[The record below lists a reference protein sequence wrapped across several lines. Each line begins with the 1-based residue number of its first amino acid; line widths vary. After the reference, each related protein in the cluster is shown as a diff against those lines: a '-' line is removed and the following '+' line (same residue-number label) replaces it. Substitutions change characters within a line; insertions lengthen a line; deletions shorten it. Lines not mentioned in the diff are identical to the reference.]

1 MSIRSQIS
9 LLLLCLAVPFLCMK
23 WLVYSAVLLPAF
35 DQLENEQAE
44 RDVERFLDAIENE
57 LQILSKRAND
67 WGAWDD
73 TYKFAADRN
82 ETFQSTNLVD
92 ETFTNTDTD
101 FLCFLTPQNE
111 VIWGKCF
118 DHKSGT
124 YLEVPDLLS
133 FVLNPVNGI
142 QRFRTIDDDFTGVAL
157 TTRGAMLLA
166 SRPITTTDR
175 KSVARGA
182 VIFGRYL
189 SSDCIASIADRTHLH
204 IDHWATNTAA
214 IPDDVNENAARL
226 HGFREKVIVPV
237 DDKRMCGYVAM
248 TDPRGTAVAYAR
260 ISMDRTVSQ
269 LGKQAGF
276 TATCFS
282 LGGVFLLVLVLVF
295 TLRNRITWPLQQ
307 LSSQVAAIS
316 THTAPNMR
324 LSVDRKDE
332 IGTLAE
338 GFNRLL
344 DELCD
349 DQKSRE
355 EILRSSTTASLSLE
369 SQIQQF
375 SVDGSG
381 VAAIA
386 QQTMT
391 AIEEV
396 TDAIAREL
404 SIVSEIAAQTHLLA
418 LNAGIEAARAGE
430 AGRGFAVVANQIKH
444 LASQSGNAA
453 SRVGTGISDAATAVR
468 RGREA
473 SDKTAQV
480 IDQFV
485 VAGREFMQTLSQHK
499 PAESVEQN
507 AQPANN
513 TSLINTNTSHYHA
526 SEPGRFISPQT

>member
-23 WLVYSAVLLPAF
+23 WLAYSTVLLPAF

-44 RDVERFLDAIENE
+44 KDVERFLDAIENE
-57 LQILSKRAND
+57 LQVLSKRAND

-73 TYKFAADRN
+73 TYKFVSDRN
-82 ETFQSTNLVD
+82 ETFQQVNLVD

-101 FLCFLTPQNE
+101 FLCFVSSKNE

-118 DHKSGT
+118 DHKSHT
-124 YLEVPDLLS
+124 YHEVPDLFS
-133 FVLNPVNGI
+133 FVLDPVNGL
-142 QRFRTIDDDFTGVAL
+142 QRFRTIDDDFTGVAP
-157 TTRGAMLLA
+157 TSRGAMLLA

-175 KSVARGA
+175 KSPVRGA

-189 SSDCIASIADRTHLH
+189 NSDCVAAIADRTHLQ
-204 IDHWATNTAA
+204 IDHWPKNAGS
-214 IPDDVNENAARL
+214 IPDDVTQNAGRL
-226 HGFREKVIVPV
+226 HGFREKIIVPV
-237 DDKRMCGYVAM
+237 DNTRLCGYIAL
-248 TDPRGTAVAYAR
+248 TDPRGTPAAFAR
-260 ISMDRTVSQ
+260 VTMDRTVSQ
-269 LGKQAGF
+269 LGKRAGL

-282 LGGVFLLVLVLVF
+282 LGAGLLLALVLVF
-295 TLRNRITWPLQQ
+295 VLRHWITGPLQQ

-316 THTAPNMR
+316 TQTAPDLR
-324 LSVDRKDE
+324 LKVERKDE
-332 IGTLAE
+332 IGMLAE
-338 GFNRLL
+338 GFNLLL
-344 DELCD
+344 DELRND
-349 DQKSRE
+349 HKVRE

-369 SQIQQF
+369 TQIQQF
-375 SVDGSG
+375 SVDGSN
-381 VAAIA
+381 VASIA

-396 TDAIAREL
+396 TAVIAREL

-444 LASQSGNAA
+444 LATQSGNAA

-485 VAGREFMQTLSQHK
+485 VAGRQFMQTLSPNQPQE
-499 PAESVEQN
+499 PAAETAPPVN
-507 AQPANN
+507 PIV
-513 TSLINTNTSHYHA
+513 TMA
-526 SEPGRFISPQT
+526 SISPTVLKQS

>member
-9 LLLLCLAVPFLCMK
+9 LLLLGLAVPFLCLK

-44 RDVERFLDAIENE
+44 KDVERFLDAIENE

-73 TYKFAADRN
+73 TFKFATDRN
-82 ETFQSTNLVD
+82 ETFQQANLVD

-118 DHKSGT
+118 DNKSGT
-124 YLEVPDLLS
+124 YLEVPDLFS
-133 FVLNPVNGI
+133 FVLNPVNGV

-157 TTRGAMLLA
+157 TTRGAVLLA

-175 KSVARGA
+175 KSPVRGA

-189 SSDCIASIADRTHLH
+189 SADCIASIADRTHLQ
-204 IDHWATNTAA
+204 IDHWARNTTA
-214 IPDDVNENAARL
+214 IPDDVTENAGRL
-226 HGFREKVIVPV
+226 QGFREKIIVPV
-237 DDKRMCGYVAM
+237 DDKRLCGYVAL

-260 ISMDRTVSQ
+260 VTMERTVSQ
-269 LGKQAGF
+269 LGKRAGF
-276 TATCFS
+276 TASCFL
-282 LGGVFLLVLVLVF
+282 LGGGLLLVLVLVF
-295 TLRNRITWPLQQ
+295 TLRNRITGPLQQ
-307 LSSQVAAIS
+307 LSSQVSAIS
-316 THTAPNMR
+316 TQTSSDLR
-324 LSVDRKDE
+324 LKVERKDE
-332 IGTLAE
+332 IGVLAE
-338 GFNRLL
+338 AFNALL
-344 DELCD
+344 DELRE

-355 EILRSSTTASLSLE
+355 ETLRSSTTASLSLE

-375 SVDGSG
+375 SVDGSN

-485 VAGREFMQTLSQHK
+485 VAGRKFMQTLSQNK
-499 PAESVEQN
+499 PPAPAEKAAS
-507 AQPANN
+507 PANVGVTAN
-513 TSLINTNTSHYHA
+513 TSVTMA
-526 SEPGRFISPQT
+526 S

>member
-23 WLVYSAVLLPAF
+23 WLAYSTVLLPAF

-44 RDVERFLDAIENE
+44 KDVERFLDAIENE
-57 LQILSKRAND
+57 LQVLSKRAND

-73 TYKFAADRN
+73 TYKFVSDRN
-82 ETFQSTNLVD
+82 ETFQQVNLVD

-101 FLCFLTPQNE
+101 FLCFVSSKNE

-118 DHKSGT
+118 DHKSHT
-124 YLEVPDLLS
+124 YHEVPDLFS
-133 FVLNPVNGI
+133 FVLDPVNGL
-142 QRFRTIDDDFTGVAL
+142 QRFRTIDDDFTGVAP
-157 TTRGAMLLA
+157 TSRGAMLLA

-175 KSVARGA
+175 KSPVRGA

-189 SSDCIASIADRTHLH
+189 NSDCVAAIADRTHLQ
-204 IDHWATNTAA
+204 IDHWPKNAGS
-214 IPDDVNENAARL
+214 IPDDVTQNAGRL
-226 HGFREKVIVPV
+226 HGFREKIIVPV
-237 DDKRMCGYVAM
+237 DNTRLCGYIAL
-248 TDPRGTAVAYAR
+248 TDPRGTPAAFAR
-260 ISMDRTVSQ
+260 VTMDRTVSQ
-269 LGKQAGF
+269 LGKRAGL

-282 LGGVFLLVLVLVF
+282 LGAGLSARSGSGLNVL
-295 TLRNRITWPLQQ
+295 RHWITGPLQQ

-316 THTAPNMR
+316 TQTTPEMR
-324 LSVDRKDE
+324 LKVERKDE
-332 IGTLAE
+332 IGMLAE
-338 GFNRLL
+338 GFNLLL
-344 DELCD
+344 DELRND
-349 DQKSRE
+349 HKVRE

-369 SQIQQF
+369 TQIQQF
-375 SVDGSG
+375 SVDGSN
-381 VAAIA
+381 VASIA

-396 TDAIAREL
+396 TAVIAREL

-444 LASQSGNAA
+444 LATQSGNAA

-485 VAGREFMQTLSQHK
+485 VAGRQFMQTLSPNQPQE
-499 PAESVEQN
+499 PAAETAPPVN
-507 AQPANN
+507 PIV
-513 TSLINTNTSHYHA
+513 TMA
-526 SEPGRFISPQT
+526 SISPTVLKQS

>member
-23 WLVYSAVLLPAF
+23 WLAYSTVLLPAF

-44 RDVERFLDAIENE
+44 KDVERFLDAIENE
-57 LQILSKRAND
+57 LQVLSKRAND

-73 TYKFAADRN
+73 TYKFVSDRN
-82 ETFQSTNLVD
+82 ETFQQVNLVD

-101 FLCFLTPQNE
+101 FLCFVSSKNE

-118 DHKSGT
+118 DHKSHT
-124 YLEVPDLLS
+124 YHEVPDLFS
-133 FVLNPVNGI
+133 FVLDPVNGL
-142 QRFRTIDDDFTGVAL
+142 QRFRTIDDDFTGVAP
-157 TTRGAMLLA
+157 TSRGAMLLA

-175 KSVARGA
+175 KSPVRGA

-189 SSDCIASIADRTHLH
+189 NSDCVAAIADRTHLQ
-204 IDHWATNTAA
+204 IDHWPKNAGA
-214 IPDDVNENAARL
+214 IPDDVTQNAGRL
-226 HGFREKVIVPV
+226 HGFREKIIVPV
-237 DDKRMCGYVAM
+237 DNTRLCGYIAL
-248 TDPRGTAVAYAR
+248 TDPRGTPAAFAR
-260 ISMDRTVSQ
+260 VTMDRTVSQ
-269 LGKQAGF
+269 LGKRAGL

-282 LGGVFLLVLVLVF
+282 LGAGLLLALVLVF
-295 TLRNRITWPLQQ
+295 VLRHWITGPLQQ

-316 THTAPNMR
+316 TQTTPEMR
-324 LSVDRKDE
+324 LKVERKDE
-332 IGTLAE
+332 IGMLAE
-338 GFNRLL
+338 GFNLLL
-344 DELCD
+344 DELRND
-349 DQKSRE
+349 HKVRE

-369 SQIQQF
+369 TQIQQF
-375 SVDGSG
+375 SVDGSN
-381 VAAIA
+381 VASIA

-396 TDAIAREL
+396 TAVIAREL

-444 LASQSGNAA
+444 LATQSGNAA

-485 VAGREFMQTLSQHK
+485 VAGRQFMQTLSPNQPQE
-499 PAESVEQN
+499 PAAETAPPVNSIV
-507 AQPANN
+507 
-513 TSLINTNTSHYHA
+513 TMA
-526 SEPGRFISPQT
+526 SISPTVLKQS

>member
-57 LQILSKRAND
+57 LQVLSKRAND

-82 ETFQSTNLVD
+82 ETFQATNLVD

-124 YLEVPDLLS
+124 YLDVPDLFS
-133 FVLNPVNGI
+133 FVLNPVNGV

-157 TTRGAMLLA
+157 TTRGAVLLA

-175 KSVARGA
+175 KSSVHGA

-189 SSDCIASIADRTHLH
+189 SSDFIASIADRTHLQ
-204 IDHWATNTAA
+204 IDHWSRNATA
-214 IPDDVNENAARL
+214 IPADVTENAGRL
-226 HGFREKVIVPV
+226 HGFREKMIVPV
-237 DDKRMCGYVAM
+237 DNKRLCGYVAL
-248 TDPRGTAVAYAR
+248 TDPRGAAVAYAR
-260 ISMDRTVSQ
+260 VTMERTVSQ
-269 LGKQAGF
+269 LGKRAGF

-282 LGGVFLLVLVLVF
+282 LGGALLLVLMLAF
-295 TLRNRITWPLQQ
+295 TLRHLITGPLQQ
-307 LSSQVAAIS
+307 LSSQVASIS
-316 THTAPNMR
+316 TRTSSELR
-324 LSVDRKDE
+324 LKVVRKDE
-332 IGTLAE
+332 IGMLAE
-338 GFNRLL
+338 GFNALL
-344 DELCD
+344 DELRED
-349 DQKSRE
+349 RESRE

-375 SVDGSG
+375 SVDGSN

-485 VAGREFMQTLSQHK
+485 VAGRDFMQTLSQNK
-499 PAESVEQN
+499 PPEHIPEAVPSANAGVTAKASV
-507 AQPANN
+507 
-513 TSLINTNTSHYHA
+513 TMA
-526 SEPGRFISPQT
+526 S

>member
-23 WLVYSAVLLPAF
+23 WLAYSTVLLPAF

-44 RDVERFLDAIENE
+44 KDVERFLDAIENE
-57 LQILSKRAND
+57 LQVLSKRAND

-73 TYKFAADRN
+73 TYKFVSDRN
-82 ETFQSTNLVD
+82 ETFQQVNLVD

-101 FLCFLTPQNE
+101 FLCFVSSKNE

-118 DHKSGT
+118 DHKSHT
-124 YLEVPDLLS
+124 YHEVPDLFS
-133 FVLNPVNGI
+133 FVLDPVNGL
-142 QRFRTIDDDFTGVAL
+142 QRFRTIDDDFTGVAP
-157 TTRGAMLLA
+157 TSRGAMLLA

-175 KSVARGA
+175 KSPVRGA

-189 SSDCIASIADRTHLH
+189 NSDCVAAIADRTHLQ
-204 IDHWATNTAA
+204 IDHWPKNAGS
-214 IPDDVNENAARL
+214 IPDDVTQNAGRL
-226 HGFREKVIVPV
+226 HGFREKIIVPV
-237 DDKRMCGYVAM
+237 DNTRLCGYIAL
-248 TDPRGTAVAYAR
+248 TDPRGTPAAFAR
-260 ISMDRTVSQ
+260 VTMDRTVSQ
-269 LGKQAGF
+269 LGKRAGL

-282 LGGVFLLVLVLVF
+282 LGAGLLLALVLVF
-295 TLRNRITWPLQQ
+295 VLRHWITGPLQQ

-316 THTAPNMR
+316 TQTAPDLR
-324 LSVDRKDE
+324 LKVERKDE
-332 IGTLAE
+332 IGMLAE
-338 GFNRLL
+338 GFNLLL
-344 DELCD
+344 DELRND
-349 DQKSRE
+349 HKVRE

-369 SQIQQF
+369 TQIQQF
-375 SVDGSG
+375 SVDGSN
-381 VAAIA
+381 VASIA

-396 TDAIAREL
+396 TAVIAREL

-444 LASQSGNAA
+444 LATQSGNAA

-485 VAGREFMQTLSQHK
+485 VAGRQFMH
-499 PAESVEQN
+499 
-507 AQPANN
+507 
-513 TSLINTNTSHYHA
+513 INRRT
-526 SEPGRFISPQT
+526 

>member
-1 MSIRSQIS
+1 MSIRKQIS
-9 LLLLCLAVPFLCMK
+9 ILLLCLAVPFLCMK

-44 RDVERFLDAIENE
+44 RDVERLLDALDSE

-73 TYKFAADRN
+73 TYKFVADRN
-82 ETFQSTNLVD
+82 ETYQQTNLVD

-111 VIWGKCF
+111 IIWGKCF
-118 DHKSGT
+118 DQKSGR
-124 YLEVPDLLS
+124 YLEVPDVFA
-133 FVLNPVNGI
+133 FVTNPVNGL
-142 QRFRTIDDDFTGVAL
+142 QRFRTIDDDFTGVTL
-157 TTRGAMLLA
+157 TSRGAMLLA

-175 KSVARGA
+175 RGAARGA
-182 VIFGRYL
+182 IIFGRFL
-189 SSDCIASIADRTHLH
+189 SDECVAAIADRTHLK
-204 IDHWATNTAA
+204 IDHWATNENS
-214 IPDDVNENAARL
+214 IPEDVIENSGRL
-226 HGFREKVIVPV
+226 HGYREKIVVPV
-237 DDKRMCGYVAM
+237 DDKRMCGYVALL
-248 TDPRGTAVAYAR
+248 DPRGLAVAYAR
-260 ISMDRTVSQ
+260 VLMERTVSQ
-269 LGKQAGF
+269 LGKSAGF

-282 LGGVFLLVLVLVF
+282 LGGALTLLIVLVL
-295 TLRNRITWPLQQ
+295 TLQNKITGPLQQ
-307 LSSQVAAIS
+307 LSSQVADIS
-316 THTAPNMR
+316 RRTGSNLR
-324 LSVDRKDE
+324 LKVDRKDE
-332 IGTLAE
+332 IGLLAE
-338 GFNRLL
+338 GFNALL
-344 DELCD
+344 DEIRR
-349 DQKSRE
+349 DQKARE
-355 EILRSSTTASLSLE
+355 SALQSSANASLSLE
-369 SQIQQF
+369 QQIQQF

-396 TDAIAREL
+396 TDVIAREL

-453 SRVGTGISDAATAVR
+453 NRVGTGISDAAQAVR

-485 VAGREFMQTLSQHK
+485 VAGREFMQTLSQSK
-499 PAESVEQN
+499 LSDALAETPSQDNKIPATTAV
-507 AQPANN
+507 
-513 TSLINTNTSHYHA
+513 
-526 SEPGRFISPQT
+526 

>member
-35 DQLENEQAE
+35 DQLEHEQAE
-44 RDVERFLDAIENE
+44 RDVERFLDSIENE
-57 LQILSKRAND
+57 LHVLSKRAND

-82 ETFQSTNLVD
+82 ETFQQVNLVD

-118 DHKSGT
+118 DHESGT
-124 YLEVPDLLS
+124 YLEAADLFS
-133 FVLNPVNGI
+133 FVLNPVNGV

-157 TTRGAMLLA
+157 TTRGAVLLA

-175 KSVARGA
+175 KSPVRGA

-189 SSDCIASIADRTHLH
+189 SSDFIASIADRTHLQ
-204 IDHWATNTAA
+204 INHWARNTSA
-214 IPDDVNENAARL
+214 IPDDVTENAGRL
-226 HGFREKVIVPV
+226 LGFREKKIVPI
-237 DDKRMCGYVAM
+237 DDKRLCGYVAL

-260 ISMDRTVSQ
+260 VSMERTVSQ
-269 LGKQAGF
+269 LGKRAGF
-276 TATCFS
+276 TATFFS
-282 LGGVFLLVLVLVF
+282 LGGGLVLVLVLIL
-295 TLRNRITWPLQQ
+295 TLQSRITGPLQQ
-307 LSSQVAAIS
+307 LCSQVAAIRTQTS
-316 THTAPNMR
+316 SALR
-324 LSVDRKDE
+324 LKVERKDE
-332 IGTLAE
+332 IGELAE
-338 GFNRLL
+338 AFNSLL
-344 DELCD
+344 DELRE
-349 DQKSRE
+349 DQESRE

-375 SVDGSG
+375 SIDGSN
-381 VAAIA
+381 VATIA
-386 QQTMT
+386 KQTMT

-396 TDAIAREL
+396 TGVIAREL

-453 SRVGTGISDAATAVR
+453 SRVGTGISDAETAVR

-473 SDKTAQV
+473 SDRTAQV

-485 VAGREFMQTLSQHK
+485 VAGRDFMQTLSQNK
-499 PAESVEQN
+499 PAEQMIAEPAPYAN
-507 AQPANN
+507 AGVTGKTGVAM
-513 TSLINTNTSHYHA
+513 A
-526 SEPGRFISPQT
+526 S